1 MVLTMY
7 ESENNGVL
15 QPVDNDTLQQK
26 LAAWFINK
34 TPIRNHV
41 VEKLRY
47 TGIPL
52 AYYDNVIRACFPESW
67 KFWKHGNHGG
77 RTTYHGAPH
86 DTTHI
91 NQTPFKDIT
100 NWNRMSAHVGHL
112 PDTFDKFLRELG
124 VPTRQAKSTTTYVE
138 QTMKAHTVKMFKCT
152 GKL

>member
-1 MVLTMY
+1 M
-7 ESENNGVL
+7 
-15 QPVDNDTLQQK
+15 
-26 LAAWFINK
+26 I
-34 TPIRNHV
+34 
-41 VEKLRY
+41 EKLRY

-52 AYYDNVIRACFPESW
+52 EYYDNVIRARFPESW
-67 KFWKHGNHGG
+67 KFWKHDNHRG

-124 VPTRQAKSTTTYVE
+124 IPTRQVKSTTTDVE
-138 QTMKAHTVKMFKCT
+138 QTMKAHSIKMFKIYWKAMRDGGDHPGNVRQSRT
-152 GKL
+152 TYWQY